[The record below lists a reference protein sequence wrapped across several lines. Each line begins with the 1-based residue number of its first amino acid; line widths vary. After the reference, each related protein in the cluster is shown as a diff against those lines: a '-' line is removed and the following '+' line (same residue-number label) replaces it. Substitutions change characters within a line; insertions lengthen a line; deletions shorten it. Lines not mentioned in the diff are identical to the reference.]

1 MIFSIILIAYFSL
14 EIRDRLLFVL
24 FAFPNMIRIRE
35 LYIGGHE
42 MGYISMKSQFQYDQF
57 CVSFRYVMHHHVT
70 IFSKKEKYWV
80 YRKL

>member
-24 FAFPNMIRIRE
+24 FAFPNMVRIRE
-35 LYIGGHE
+35 LIGGHE
-42 MGYISMKSQFQYDQF
+42 MGYRAMKSQFQYDQF

-70 IFSKKEKYWV
+70 ISSKKEKY
-80 YRKL
+80 